1 MRCMRLMK
9 PTRVNAAWTGL
20 AGLLLALLATPLVAQ
35 SASPSQA
42 IAYDIR
48 EEVTIQGTVSSA
60 LLKPASGMVV
70 GSHLLIATPSGP
82 VDASLGRFGLYGKGA
97 VSVAAGQQVEVTGVM
112 KTIGNQKVLLARTVK
127 VGDQAYTIRNQHGVP
142 ISPQARASGSSGDT
156 ARKGD
161 GQ

>member
-1 MRCMRLMK
+1 MRCMHLMN
-9 PTRVNAAWTGL
+9 PTRAVAAWAGL
-20 AGLLLALLATPLVAQ
+20 AGLLLAMLAAPLVAQ

-42 IAYDIR
+42 FAYDIR

-60 LLKPASGMVV
+60 LLRPAPGMVV
-70 GSHLLIATPSGP
+70 GSHLLLATPSGP

-97 VSVAAGQQVEVTGVM
+97 VSVATGQQVEVTGLM
-112 KTIGNQKVLLARTVK
+112 QTIGSQKVFVARTVK
-127 VGDQAYTIRNQHGVP
+127 VGDLVYTIRNQHGVP
-142 ISPQARASGSSGDT
+142 ISPQARIGGDA